1 MDGNKPRI
9 LLTGGK
15 GYVGQWVH
23 QALKS
28 KGFDI
33 ILLQAD
39 LTDKKAIQVELTE
52 ASIDVVIHL
61 AGSHSKDQ
69 AELHQVN
76 YIGTQNLM
84 SALDLSKLERFVFM
98 SSIHVYGQP
107 TGTVDESSSLDP
119 VSAYGKSKKEVEELL
134 VSKVD
139 PTKLTIFRASNAY
152 GAPKNV
158 ATSKWGLLFNDL
170 CKQAFT
176 SNKMLVNSAADK
188 LIDMVWMG
196 HVVEVVEA
204 TITGIVPSGTYN
216 LVSGQNK
223 TLSSIADQVKVAWK
237 EYSGKDATIEFG
249 AGKADPSSFRFSR
262 SALDRYIGPY
272 SADAFK
278 QEALAIFSLLQQA

>member
-28 KGFDI
+28 KGFEVV
-33 ILLQAD
+33 LLQAD
-39 LTDKKAIQVELTE
+39 LTDKETIVTEL
-52 ASIDVVIHL
+52 AGIPVDVVIHL
-61 AGSHSKDQ
+61 AGSHTKDP
-69 AELHQVN
+69 ATLHQIN
-76 YIGTQNLM
+76 YIGSQNLL

-107 TGTVDESSSLDP
+107 TGTVDESSPLDP
-119 VSAYGKSKKEVEELL
+119 ASAYGKSKKEVEELL

-176 SNKMLVNSAADK
+176 SNKIVVNSAADK
-188 LIDMVWMG
+188 LIDLVWMG

-204 TITGIVPSGTYN
+204 TVMGIIPSGTYN
-216 LVSGQNK
+216 LVAGRSE
-223 TLSSIADQVKVAWK
+223 TLRVIADQVKNAWK

-249 AGKADPSSFRFSR
+249 EENGSSSSFQFSR
-262 SALDRYIGPY
+262 TALDRYVGSY
-272 SADAFK
+272 TADAFK
-278 QEALAIFSLLQQA
+278 QEALAIFSLLHQA